1 MGVRA
6 ASVDP
11 ITTRWNEEALVAAS
25 NGQHGVAG
33 VVGAGLMGSAVCAR
47 LRAAGFEVSVFD
59 VDPAKASTLAP
70 LGAQPVASIAAL
82 AVCPVIVLAVF
93 NTDQVETVI
102 EGSGG
107 ILENTLAGQVSPV
120 VICTSTCDPDRLAA
134 LDRRQVPRGL
144 RLLEVPVSGTSRQV
158 ANGAGVGLV
167 GGDRATMASVAP
179 VLDAICPE
187 RHYLGAVGNGSRA
200 KLAVNL
206 VLGLNRA
213 AMAEGLVFAERLGL
227 EREAF
232 LTVARGSAAYSSV
245 MDTKGPL
252 MARRQ
257 FREPQSRVDQSLKDF
272 HLMIE
277 QARAAGQQL
286 PFAEV
291 YARMLEGCVARD
303 EDDWDNAVIV
313 EAIARCSSAR

>member
-1 MGVRA
+1 MA
-6 ASVDP
+6 AAER
-11 ITTRWNEEALVAAS
+11 IC
-25 NGQHGVAG
+25 G

-47 LRAAGFEVSVFD
+47 LRGAGFDVSVFD
-59 VDPAKASTLAP
+59 VDTAKAAALASI
-70 LGAQPVASIAAL
+70 GARPVDSIAAL
-82 AVCPVIVLAVF
+82 ASCPAVVLAVF
-93 NTDQVETVI
+93 NTDQVEAVV
-102 EGSGG
+102 EGPGG
-107 ILENTLAGQVSPV
+107 LLDGIVAGSASPV
-120 VICTSTCDPDRLAA
+120 VICTSTCDPDRLEA
-134 LDRRQVPRGL
+134 LDRRQAPRGL

-158 ANGAGVGLV
+158 AAGSGVGLV
-167 GGDRATMASVAP
+167 GGDRATMAAVAP

-200 KLAVNL
+200 KLAVHL

-232 LTVARGSAAYSSV
+232 LAVARGSAAYSAV
-245 MDTKGPL
+245 METKGPL

-257 FREPQSRVDQSLKDF
+257 FSDPQSRVDQSLKDF

-277 QARAAGQQL
+277 QAAARGQPL

-291 YARMLEGCVARD
+291 YARMLESCMALGEGAQ
-303 EDDWDNAVIV
+303 DNALIV
-313 EAIARCSSAR
+313 EAIARCRRTG